1 MSDNK
6 KKSSF
11 EKLILGAVIGAAVGS
26 VIGAAV
32 APDKGKQTRQKLSQQ
47 ITDLSKGVQSKIAT
61 QQPLVVE
68 QRKTQSLFTRI
79 INKFKKADGKTIP
92 TEQSNREEVS

>member
-32 APDKGKQTRQKLSQQ
+32 APDKGQETRQKLSKQ
-47 ITDLSKGVQSKIAT
+47 IIDLSNGVQSKIAN

-68 QRKTQSLFTRI
+68 QRKPQSLFTRI
-79 INKFKKADGKTIP
+79 LNKFKKTDGKTIP
-92 TEQSNREEVS
+92 NEHSNREEVS